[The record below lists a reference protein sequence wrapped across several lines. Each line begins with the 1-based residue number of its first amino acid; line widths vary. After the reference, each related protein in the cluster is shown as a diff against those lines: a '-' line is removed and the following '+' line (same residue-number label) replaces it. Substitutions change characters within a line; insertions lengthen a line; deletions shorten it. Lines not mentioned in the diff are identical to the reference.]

1 MPTRALAFESILKDR
16 ALTLEDRT
24 AVALMFLPSPQL
36 KAFLTSEEELYA
48 DKGVLDG
55 VLLTGM
61 AHRGLHLM
69 QRYLNRTMDIQT
81 AALVATRSVSFFP
94 PTWRKEKET
103 VHVWATGYRQRL
115 MEWQFWFNAGLF
127 AKYCQRA
134 KASFTKEP
142 LSAEAEARLE
152 VIRDRNTPRPQ
163 HATLPTAPAPRALA
177 SVVPAAS
184 STSATTPPPSGL
196 ASKIEAPTTATFMP
210 TASASAKP
218 ASRGT
223 AAAASGVVT
232 DTEAASAAAA
242 AAATASSSS
251 GKPGGVAG
259 GGGGGSGDVG
269 GPPDTTMEAWYGFG
283 GSPLERNFLRVKC
296 NFCQTPVGDLPKA
309 KSGAAGSGG
318 RQGGRPGEW
327 DSPRPTSINA
337 PPPPPLISY
346 CSSCRNPL
354 PRCFICLQQIGT
366 LNPETEARRR
376 QFSQLKAGAAGART
390 SYRGG
395 IGVGSGG
402 HEAPGG
408 GGGAAAALGQQG
420 APQAALDIWWSWCNV
435 CNHGGHNGHLEDWFA
450 EHDTCGVRGCDCKC
464 TSHDLPIVSKIA

>member
-1 MPTRALAFESILKDR
+1 RASPPSSGAAAGTGGRYAGGGAGGGGGAGAARMPTRALAFESILKDR

-36 KAFLTSEEELYA
+36 RAFLTSEEELYA

-81 AALVATRSVSFFP
+81 TALVATRSVSLFP

-134 KASFTKEP
+134 KASFAKEP

-152 VIRDRNTPRPQ
+152 AIRDRNTPRPE
-163 HATLPTAPAPRALA
+163 HATLPTASVPAPRALA
-177 SVVPAAS
+177 SAVPAAS

-210 TASASAKP
+210 TASANAKP

-232 DTEAASAAAA
+232 DTAAAGAAGA
-242 AAATASSSS
+242 AAATASVSS
-251 GKPGGVAG
+251 GKPGGEAG
-259 GGGGGSGDVG
+259 GRGSGDVG
-269 GPPDTTMEAWYGFG
+269 GPPDTTQEAWYGFG
-283 GSPLERNFLRVKC
+283 GRPLERNFLRVKC

-327 DSPRPTSINA
+327 DS
-337 PPPPPLISY
+337 
-346 CSSCRNPL
+346 
-354 PRCFICLQQIGT
+354 
-366 LNPETEARRR
+366 
-376 QFSQLKAGAAGART
+376 
-390 SYRGG
+390 
-395 IGVGSGG
+395 
-402 HEAPGG
+402 
-408 GGGAAAALGQQG
+408 
-420 APQAALDIWWSWCNV
+420 
-435 CNHGGHNGHLEDWFA
+435 
-450 EHDTCGVRGCDCKC
+450 
-464 TSHDLPIVSKIA
+464 